1 MTFDFKN
8 ARAPE
13 LKAEY
18 NRIAARTGDDQFF
31 TKKELAHLP
40 EVLADGEQVLGFC
53 SGAMDNST
61 WLIALTERRILFLDK
76 GLLFGLK
83 QVSIDLDKVN
93 AVTGSTRILLGQIE
107 IEDGA
112 RNRVINNVQKR
123 TVVPFVNLVRDA
135 IDARKRPPVAVPP
148 KFSTGGDDV
157 LDQLERLAALRSS
170 GVLTDEE
177 FASQKMR
184 ILTTADTAA

>member
-8 ARAPE
+8 APAVD

-18 NRIAARTGDDQFF
+18 NRIGARTGDDQFF

-53 SGAMDNST
+53 SGVMDNST
-61 WLIALTERRILFLDK
+61 WLIALTDRRILFLDK
-76 GLLFGLK
+76 GFLFGLK

-135 IDARKRPPVAVPP
+135 MEARKRSAANVRSALPPSPTERSGSGILVQKAR
-148 KFSTGGDDV
+148 V
-157 LDQLERLAALRSS
+157 LSNEPVSA
-170 GVLTDEE
+170 
-177 FASQKMR
+177 
-184 ILTTADTAA
+184 